1 MNMKMIHYLGH
12 RKLLA
17 LLLMA
22 LLLSACTWPSQPP
35 PTPAPGETEL
45 PFESIDRYDWAA
57 QPYSNPQ
64 PAVVL
69 VTSRQEIE
77 ERLDH
82 WVRDSVLEAL
92 QDIDFGQY
100 FALAVFRGRKPMG
113 GYSVT
118 IRRVARRGEQLVVY
132 AELSESPPN
141 FPKPTAASSP
151 YHLVRVQWNGR
162 SLEPRDVVLL
172 TWVTY
177 YQ

>member
-1 MNMKMIHYLGH
+1 
-12 RKLLA
+12 
-17 LLLMA
+17 
-22 LLLSACTWPSQPP
+22 
-35 PTPAPGETEL
+35 
-45 PFESIDRYDWAA
+45 
-57 QPYSNPQ
+57 
-64 PAVVL
+64 

-77 ERLDH
+77 ERLDQM
-82 WVRDSVLEAL
+82 VQDSALQQLEATDL
-92 QDIDFGQY
+92 EQY

-118 IRRVARRGEQLVVY
+118 IRRVARRGERLVVY

-151 YHLVRVQWNGR
+151 YHLVKVQWDGR
-162 SLEPRDVVLL
+162 SLEQQDVILL